1 MSKKI
6 AKNKGKYLLAGA
18 VFVVFAGVVFVST
31 KESSFLVQSV
41 PHSNKVDT
49 RISLRASQPINA
61 TAIVG
66 NRELKNL
73 TFDAIPGVKLSLFK
87 DQIAA
92 VVKTLKSL
100 AEPETKGPEEHGTWL
115 WTPTMQLT
123 PEYSEEILS
132 GSAQNGINVV
142 YLSIDSYLDIFTM
155 PKGPERER
163 LKAEFG
169 SKLTDFIKRA
179 NEKGIAVD
187 AEAGWQNWTEPEHT
201 FKAFAVVN
209 YVKNFNENSEY
220 KFRGFQYDVEPYLLE
235 AFAEDPASVLHRFVE
250 LVDKTER
257 FLGESDLRFSVVI
270 PDFYD
275 EKDKF
280 TPKFTYQKNKAAV
293 FKHLLN
299 VLDQRANSSIIVMSY
314 RTFADGHDGS
324 IEISQN
330 EMQTALR
337 GNHTTK
343 VIIAQETGDVPPPY
357 ITFHRTSKEHLNK
370 QIGRLQQ
377 TFGKNENF
385 GGIAI
390 HYVNSLLTL
399 K

>member
-1 MSKKI
+1 MV
-6 AKNKGKYLLAGA
+6 GGLGA
-18 VFVVFAGVVFVST
+18 LMIFILTVGFFWQN
-31 KESSFLVQSV
+31 QSV
-41 PHSNKVDT
+41 PHSNSVDK
-49 RISLRASQPINA
+49 RISLRSNQPINVSA
-61 TAIVG
+61 VVANPEYQQLTFETPAKPKFS
-66 NRELKNL
+66 LKN
-73 TFDAIPGVKLSLFK
+73 
-87 DQIAA
+87 QIAA
-92 VVKTLKSL
+92 AIKTLKSMT
-100 AEPETKGPEEHGTWL
+100 EPRTEDVEERGTWL

-123 PEYSEEILS
+123 PEYTSSIIEGAAANS
-132 GSAQNGINVV
+132 INTI
-142 YLSIDSYLDIFTM
+142 YISIDSYLDIFTM
-155 PKGPERER
+155 PKGSERER
-163 LKAEFG
+163 LKEEF
-169 SKLTDFIKRA
+169 SQKLENFIRKA
-179 NEKGIAVD
+179 NSFGIAVD
-187 AEAGWQNWTEPEHT
+187 AEAGWQNWTEPDHT
-201 FKAFAVVN
+201 YKAFAIAN
-209 YVKNFNENSEY
+209 YVKNFNETRKY
-220 KFRGFQYDVEPYLLE
+220 KFRGFQYDVEPYLLD
-235 AFAEDPASVLHRFVE
+235 AFVEDPAAVLYRFVE
-250 LVDKTER
+250 LVDKTQQ
-257 FLGESDLRFSVVI
+257 FLEESDLRFSVVV

-275 EKDKF
+275 EKDKS